1 MKKRHSQSGVKGL
14 IIGIILIGLV
24 IGYYYYLS
32 MRKAADTEE
41 KPVEVSAVQEA
52 LMRDLDNNYPPS
64 PREVVKYFGELT
76 QCFYGEDYTEEEQQE
91 LAMQIQKL
99 YDEEL
104 VANKT
109 QQQYLEDLQWDI
121 NNMKEQ
127 KLVVS
132 SYSPSSST
140 DVEYFSQDGYNWAR
154 LHCTFTMRQETN
166 VTVTDQI
173 FVLRKDKLGHW
184 KIYGWK
190 PAEEENQN

>member
-76 QCFYGEDYTEEEQQE
+76 QCFYGEDYSEEEQQE

-173 FVLRKDKLGHW
+173 FVLRNDKLGHW

>member
-1 MKKRHSQSGVKGL
+1 MKKKHSQSGVKGL
-14 IIGIILIGLV
+14 LIGIILLGLV

-32 MRKAADTEE
+32 MRKAADTKES
-41 KPVEVSAVQEA
+41 PVEVSAVQEA
-52 LMRDLDNNYPPS
+52 LLRDLNNNYPPS

-76 QCFYGEDYTEEEQQE
+76 QCFYGEDYSEEEQQE

-104 VANKT
+104 IANKT

-127 KLVVS
+127 ELVVS

-140 DVEYFSQDGYNWAR
+140 DVEYFSQDGDSWAR
-154 LHCTFTMRQETN
+154 LHCTFTLRQGTY
-166 VTVTDQI
+166 VVVTDQV
-173 FVLRKDKLGHW
+173 FVLRKDELGHW

-190 PAEEENQN
+190 PVEEENQN